1 MNVSRVAALIVSR
14 VPSVSQPSG
23 FDPKISSS

>member
-1 MNVSRVAALIVSR
+1 MNVSRVVALIVSR

-23 FDPKISSS
+23 LSPNISWS